1 MKQTHQLIKFKS
13 QTVEALIQHRPDEAA
28 LVQKKLTKNPLIRA
42 IRRVLG
48 QIEGF
53 REQVRSFYFEVIL
66 SSHECPGCGGHLQM
80 TGQSQCSCSCGNTL
94 DPTLSFSE
102 MRDRG
107 RG

>member
-1 MKQTHQLIKFKS
+1 MKRAHQLIKYKS
-13 QTVEALIQHRPDEAA
+13 QTVEALTQHRPEEIA

-66 SSHECPGCGGHLQM
+66 SSRACPECGGHLQM
-80 TGQSQCSCSCGNTL
+80 TGQSQCSC
-94 DPTLSFSE
+94 
-102 MRDRG
+102 
-107 RG
+107 